1 MIFIFI
7 LAKPYYHH
15 LVKREI
21 FFPNFINLA
30 VAPFDNAAKLFWK
43 FSWQFY
49 ICRVLTIWTFEKNFL
64 ILYLLLLYDTF
75 STRKPLFRIE
85 NIFYFNSFVRNTF
98 FLSAKLFLNC
108 IKIALPTI
116 GQAENIIFLYHA
128 SSVDTH
134 SLCAT
139 GFIFYKILNFL
150 LPSHLVDHKNL

>member
-1 MIFIFI
+1 M
-7 LAKPYYHH
+7 
-15 LVKREI
+15 KREI

-30 VAPFDNAAKLFWK
+30 VAPFDNAAKLFLN
-43 FSWQFY
+43 FHDNF
-49 ICRVLTIWTFEKNFL
+49 TFVECSPFEHSKKIFL
-64 ILYLLLLYDTF
+64 ILYLLLLNDIF

-85 NIFYFNSFVRNTF
+85 NIFYLNSFVRNTF
-98 FLSAKLFLNC
+98 FLSANLFLNC

-134 SLCAT
+134 SLCVT

-150 LPSHLVDHKNL
+150 LHTHLVDHKNL